1 MKNCDDV
8 EVCLQKRR
16 NKKMMNRKWD
26 DIYREGG
33 TTFRFRNLKGRVTRL
48 KQFGKFWHK
57 RNKIFFNSLDLHIQ

>member
-8 EVCLQKRR
+8 EACLQKRR

-33 TTFRFRNLKGRVTRL
+33 TTFRFQDFKDSVTRFKTIWHESL
-48 KQFGKFWHK
+48 KIK
-57 RNKIFFNSLDLHIQ
+57 KIRELLDLPIQ

>member
-8 EVCLQKRR
+8 EACLQKRR

-33 TTFRFRNLKGRVTRL
+33 TTFRFQDFKGSVTRL
-48 KQFGKFWHK
+48 KQFGMKA
-57 RNKIFFNSLDLHIQ
+57 